1 MNKAV
6 LAVLIPFLVVA
17 TAATG
22 IYCWDRGAPP
32 GFRPE
37 AIAVTSDDISLDNRG
52 VRLTGTAHYPVRVR
66 QVTDGGAS
74 ERIIFPVFPK
84 GDVTG
89 REIRVIVRSMRVP
102 DDMLGFEDVT
112 IEGFA
117 RPPSG
122 VVPPDAR
129 RAFTEAGY
137 HFAEGWVLVDAWD
150 DPG

>member
-1 MNKAV
+1 VNKAV
-6 LAVLIPFLVVA
+6 LAVVVPFLVVA
-17 TAATG
+17 AGATAL
-22 IYCWDRGAPP
+22 YWWDRGAPP

-37 AIAVTSDDISLDNRG
+37 SVPVTSADISLDNRG
-52 VRLTGTAHYPVRVR
+52 VLLTGTAHYPVRVR
-66 QVTDGGAS
+66 QVGGGGAS
-74 ERIIFPVFPK
+74 ERFVFPVFPK

-89 REIRVIVRSMRVP
+89 REIRVIVRSNRVP
-102 DDMLGFEDVT
+102 DEMLGFEDVS

-122 VVPPDAR
+122 QVPPDAR
-129 RAFTEAGY
+129 RAFTDAGY